1 METRQVIVG
10 RQISLGVK
18 LALMAFCVVLVASLF
33 FAAVNLFGV
42 QWYRTAAVSRMEFAG
57 GFFAERLLQQLDL
70 MASDGRKIAALPEI
84 DGVVAATGQ
93 GLHDQKVQES
103 PDIYGHRR
111 LEAVFDSVLRT
122 RPHYSQLRYIG
133 RDDNWREVVRVNR
146 VSDRTEGVRRSAL
159 QSKGDEPYLADEAAL
174 DAGQPFFSRV
184 TLNREQG
191 RDEGP
196 PTIRLVVPVPGSDGR
211 AVGALVINADFESIL
226 RAAVIYPADGY
237 VVTAMTSSGDFMRYD
252 PVTGPGPLR
261 FHGTPGWRAEDLPDL
276 SGIVPSGSTRA
287 TKIGWQR
294 AINVTGLSAASL
306 SRGERLPLRTD
317 IFVVTELPTPYLF
330 APIRQQLVYG
340 LAAGIVLSVLAGLVA
355 WHFGNRLT
363 GPLNRLARGL
373 RASEPGDDLRD
384 LIPESNDEVAELARA
399 VVKLNERLY
408 QKSAKL
414 NAIFAEAA
422 DGLITINQEG
432 VIEEANVAVARIFGY
447 EPSELLGRNV
457 SMLMSDKEA
466 VKHDRM
472 MRRRIGQATPQ
483 RLIAGREMPGKR
495 KDGTEITVEI
505 SVASTSH
512 AGGTRFIG
520 VLRDVSSRREAQA
533 RSEALV
539 QALERSNADLD
550 AFAYFASHDLKAP
563 LRVIDNAS
571 AWLEED
577 LAPYLNDDTRDSM
590 NLLRS
595 RVARMDRLLDD
606 LLNHSRIGRIDEKA
620 QIVEGRE
627 LASELR
633 GLLNLPEGFTFEV
646 TPDFDKLHIPNMPIK
661 TILLNLLGNSL
672 KHHDRPTGLVRLSGR
687 ETDDAYCLSVSD
699 DGPGI
704 PPAYHKKVFEMF
716 QTLRPRDEVEASGM
730 GLAMV
735 LKYVQIAGGQVR
747 IESDGGRGTTMHV
760 VWPKVRAKS
769 GKSAWRAA

>member
-1 METRQVIVG
+1 METSQVIAG

-18 LALMAFCVVLVASLF
+18 LALMAFFVVLVASLF

-70 MASDGRKIAALPEI
+70 MASDGRNIATLPEI
-84 DGVVAATGQ
+84 DGVVTATGQ
-93 GLHDQKVQES
+93 GLHDQTVKEP
-103 PDIYGHRR
+103 PDIYWRRR

-122 RPHYSQLRYIG
+122 RPHYSQMRYIG

-146 VSDRTEGVRRSAL
+146 VSDRTEVVRRSAL

-174 DAGQPFFSRV
+174 DAGHPFFSRV
-184 TLNREQG
+184 TLNREYG
-191 RDEGP
+191 REEGP
-196 PTIRLVVPVPGSDGR
+196 PTIRLVVPVPGPDGR
-211 AVGALVINADFESIL
+211 AVGALVINADFASIL
-226 RAAVIYPADGY
+226 RAADLYPADGY
-237 VVTAMTSSGDFMRYD
+237 AVTAMTASGDFMRYD

-276 SGIVPSGSTRA
+276 GGIAPSGSTRA

-306 SRGERLPLRTD
+306 SRGDHLLLRTD

-340 LAAGIVLSVLAGLVA
+340 LAVGIVLSILAGLVA
-355 WHFGNRLT
+355 WLFGNRLT
-363 GPLNRLARGL
+363 KPLNRLARGL
-373 RASEPGDDLRD
+373 RASEPGDDLRS
-384 LIPESNDEVAELARA
+384 LIPDSNDEVAELARA
-399 VVKLNERLY
+399 VVKLNERLF

-432 VIEEANVAVARIFGY
+432 VIEEANAALARIFGY

-457 SMLMSDKEA
+457 CMLMSEEEA

-472 MRRRIGQATPQ
+472 MRRRIGEATPQ
-483 RLIAGREMPGKR
+483 RLIAGREMPGRR
-495 KDGTEITVEI
+495 KDGTAITVEI

-512 AGGTRFIG
+512 AGRTRFIG
-520 VLRDVSSRREAQA
+520 VLRDVTSRREAQA

-595 RVARMDRLLDD
+595 RVARMERLLDD
-606 LLNHSRIGRIDEKA
+606 LLNHSRIGRIEEKA

-672 KHHDRPTGLVRLSGR
+672 KHHDRSTGLVRLSGS

-735 LKYVQIAGGQVR
+735 LKYVRIAGGQVR

-760 VWPKVRAKS
+760 VWPKVCAKS